1 MAKSLSCVDV
11 GATDCGWS
19 ASAETEE
26 ELMVKV
32 RAHAKEHHGHDE
44 IPAELAAKIQSA
56 IKDQ

>member
-1 MAKSLSCVDV
+1 MTKSLSCADV
-11 GATDCGWS
+11 GVTECNWS

-32 RAHAKEHHGHDE
+32 KEHAKEHGHDE

>member
-1 MAKSLSCVDV
+1 MAKSLSCADV
-11 GATDCGWS
+11 GATDCSWS
-19 ASAETEE
+19 ASADTEV

-32 RAHAKEHHGHDE
+32 KEHHGHDE

>member
-1 MAKSLSCVDV
+1 MTKSLSCADV
-11 GATDCGWS
+11 GATDCNWS

-32 RAHAKEHHGHDE
+32 KEHAKEHGHDE